1 MRLSFIAS
9 LRRII
14 LFLCRLKFIFPL
26 YFPCLLCLLIRLIS
40 DLFPKV
46 NKPNSCFIMSVLGE
60 IFQGQIAFSLAL
72 SSLEATLKDATAT
85 SVNAELLLWLS

>member
-1 MRLSFIAS
+1 
-9 LRRII
+9 
-14 LFLCRLKFIFPL
+14 
-26 YFPCLLCLLIRLIS
+26 
-40 DLFPKV
+40 
-46 NKPNSCFIMSVLGE
+46 MSVLGE